1 MQAISYKFIL
11 IPLLLSL
18 LYFNPNPVVT
28 TTTSFHD
35 KWPMSTACS
44 LQEEGNKEELKQFE
58 YLTLVLI
65 IFSLFKVHFDKK
77 SISVQTLI

>member
-18 LYFNPNPVVT
+18 LYFNPNPMVA

-35 KWPMSTACS
+35 KWPMQNCS

-58 YLTLVLI
+58 YLTSVLI
-65 IFSLFKVHFDKK
+65 IFSLFKIHFYKK